1 MPATE
6 ASRGTTGWRTSSLPG
21 SDETAER
28 GPPAGPALAYIGLGS
43 NLGDREATLREA
55 IARLGAQEGIEVVA
69 VSSFRETDPVG
80 KLDQPRFVNA
90 AAALDTSLRPR
101 ELLQQ
106 FLEVERSL
114 GRDRTKEQRWGPR
127 TIDLDLLLYG
137 DEEIDEPGLAVP
149 HPRLAERAFVLEP
162 LLELDPGLRLP
173 DGRRLRDLHP
183 PGLE

>member
-1 MPATE
+1 VSRATTGGRSRSLPTSDS
-6 ASRGTTGWRTSSLPG
+6 ASRGPSGGLS
-21 SDETAER
+21 
-28 GPPAGPALAYIGLGS
+28 LAYVGLGS
-43 NLGDREATLREA
+43 NLGDREATLRKALE
-55 IARLGAQEGIEVVA
+55 RLGREDGIAVVA

-80 KLDQPRFVNA
+80 HLEQPRFVNA
-90 AAALDTSLRPR
+90 AAALETSLGPA
-101 ELLQQ
+101 ELLER
-106 FLEVERSL
+106 LLDVERGL
-114 GRDRTKEQRWGPR
+114 GRDRAVEERWGPR